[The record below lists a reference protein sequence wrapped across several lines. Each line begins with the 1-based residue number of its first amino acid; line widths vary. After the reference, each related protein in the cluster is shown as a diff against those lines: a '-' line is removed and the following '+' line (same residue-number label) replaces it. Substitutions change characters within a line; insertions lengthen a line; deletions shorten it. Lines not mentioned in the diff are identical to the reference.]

1 MKEDKRVKPPK
12 LFVAGSKY
20 RVTNYI
26 TDRVSEVE
34 ILSRKETWCTILLD
48 GVKKEVRVYPVS
60 NPLSES
66 ILMDD
71 YSPIFSYNS
80 LNHYGENEEE
90 EPY

>member
-34 ILSRKETWCTILLD
+34 ILSRKDTWCTILLD

-66 ILMDD
+66 ILMDG
-71 YSPIFSYNS
+71 YSPVFSYNTINF
-80 LNHYGENEEE
+80 LDEMDEC
-90 EPY
+90 

>member
-66 ILMDD
+66 ILMDG
-71 YSPIFSYNS
+71 YSPVFSYNTINF
-80 LNHYGENEEE
+80 LDEMDEC
-90 EPY
+90 

>member
-66 ILMDD
+66 ILMDG
-71 YSPIFSYNS
+71 YSPVFSYNTIN
-80 LNHYGENEEE
+80 LLDEMDEC
-90 EPY
+90 